1 MAHKLRGVMRAVG
14 EGGMAGY
21 GTGAAVVGGVGAAHE
36 AARMATT
43 ARGVAASAVANR
55 SMPGDLPGPRS
66 AAFYANRY
74 GFSTGAHSGTPDQLA
89 LLQQQRGVQASIRQ
103 SVETPRVA
111 AFHNEN
117 PMSVPRAQDF
127 PRDPHVISGS
137 GRVPTGNPAEARRVI
152 DRAAQKARAP
162 KGGGKGKVWR
172 EELGGK
178 AFELMGKFEKG
189 GGRVERVGK
198 RLEDVSGDAIGEAGG
213 NYGIGE
219 GCGEEGG

>member
-1 MAHKLRGVMRAVG
+1 MRAVG

-21 GTGAAVVGGVGAAHE
+21 GTGAAVVGGVSAAHE

-89 LLQQQRGVQASIRQ
+89 LLQQQRGVQAGIRQ

-111 AFHNEN
+111 AYHNEN
-117 PMSVPRAQDF
+117 PTARPSLPLNTDQR
-127 PRDPHVISGS
+127 I
-137 GRVPTGNPAEARRVI
+137 PTGNPAEADRVI
-152 DRAAQKARAP
+152 RAAAARARQQPPLPPPGSIPNRMPPRPKAKAKTKARARP
-162 KGGGKGKVWR
+162 RPYMV
-172 EELGGK
+172 
-178 AFELMGKFEKG
+178 
-189 GGRVERVGK
+189 
-198 RLEDVSGDAIGEAGG
+198 D
-213 NYGIGE
+213 
-219 GCGEEGG
+219 